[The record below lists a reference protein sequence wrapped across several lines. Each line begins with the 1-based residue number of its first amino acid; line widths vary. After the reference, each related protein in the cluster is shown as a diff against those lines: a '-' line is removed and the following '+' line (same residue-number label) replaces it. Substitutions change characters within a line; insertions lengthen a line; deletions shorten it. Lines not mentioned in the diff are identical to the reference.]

1 MTLAADKNT
10 NSSTVLV
17 TGGTDGLGRATALLL
32 ASEGYRVFAGG
43 RNPQRRAALDAA
55 AKERK
60 LPLSTL
66 EMDVADDDSVNRAVS
81 EIEQQAGPVEILI
94 NNAGIAIA
102 AVMEEIK
109 LSDLRKQ
116 LETNYFGPLRVSQ
129 RVLPAMR
136 ERRRGRIIN
145 MSSVAGLLGNPIL
158 GAYASSKHALEGM
171 SDAMRLE
178 LMPFGIHV
186 VLIEPGFI
194 PTSMGSTA
202 IELSSEY
209 VTGAQTSPYRAV
221 YEGFQAGWRERTAN
235 TKYVPEDCARVV
247 LRAVRDTP
255 PRPRYPVTSSAHVLR
270 WMKRLVSD
278 TAIDNMIAKRFGITR
293 PRN

>member
-1 MTLAADKNT
+1 MTAAGQT
-10 NSSTVLV
+10 SSATVLV
-17 TGGTDGLGRATALLL
+17 TGGTDGLERAMALLL

-43 RNPQRRAALDAA
+43 RSPQRRAALDAT
-55 AKERK
+55 AKDRK

-66 EMDVADDDSVNRAVS
+66 EMDVADDGSVNRAVS

-109 LSDLRKQ
+109 FSDLRKQ

-145 MSSVAGLLGNPIL
+145 VSSVAGLLGNPIL

-186 VLIEPGFI
+186 ILIEPGFI
-194 PTSMGSTA
+194 PTNMGNA
-202 IELSSEY
+202 ALELSSAY
-209 VTGAQTSPYRAV
+209 VEGAQKSPYRDV
-221 YEGFQAGWRERTAN
+221 YEGFRAGWRKRAADS
-235 TKYVPEDCARVV
+235 KYTPDDCARVV
-247 LRAVRDTP
+247 LGAIRDTP
-255 PRPRYPVTSSAHVLR
+255 PRPRYPATSSAHMLR

-278 TAIDNMIAKRFGITR
+278 TTIDNMIAKRFGIAR
-293 PRN
+293 PRG